1 MRGERKRVDEKKKSR
16 IKSILLYSGLAL
28 VIAFTVITSI
38 VLNYKQNQLND
49 LKDKNEEMDKVLGDD
64 ETDAFIKDFE
74 IFSKNLNNFIDKASN
89 V

>member
-1 MRGERKRVDEKKKSR
+1 MDEKKKSR

>member
-1 MRGERKRVDEKKKSR
+1 MDGKKKSR
-16 IKSILLYSGLAL
+16 IKSVLLYGGLAL

-89 V
+89 L